1 MRKTPQKLILSKRLK
16 LNEGKKNRKFLKSP
30 PVKIYTSRNINS
42 MIIILSKL
50 KNIKLCKEIEIVY
63 HEQHY
68 SNAEKVYRGIHQNS

>member
-1 MRKTPQKLILSKRLK
+1 M
-16 LNEGKKNRKFLKSP
+16 KSP